1 MTHMQRYMCSRFFID
16 YKTLREQLYNI
27 AQYIGT
33 HYLPSSITTNFYT
46 ANNSAE
52 ISSIY
57 PYLERQLRTFR
68 HESEPMDQID
78 LINAPLCLTFLNHLR
93 QVIHQST
100 VCLTHEDRE
109 LLLYNVH
116 LLQNTYLLEYSRYF
130 QHENPHF
137 HKYPRYS
144 SSNSS
149 RSVSLGMEMI
159 YVPLWNV
166 PFQSSPSSLS
176 SKSYGSY
183 RSHPPRNH
191 RYPPHNSYNQS
202 RTYSHSHGNYRQR
215 PS

>member
-1 MTHMQRYMCSRFFID
+1 MCSRFFID

-46 ANNSAE
+46 ANNSSE
-52 ISSIY
+52 ISSIH
-57 PYLERQLRTFR
+57 PYLERQLLTSR
-68 HESEPMDQID
+68 HECEPMDQTDAIHAR
-78 LINAPLCLTFLNHLR
+78 ICLEFLGHLM

-109 LLLYNVH
+109 LLLYNVY
-116 LLQNTYLLEYSRYF
+116 LLRNTYLLEYKRYF
-130 QHENPHF
+130 QYENPHF
-137 HKYPRYS
+137 HKYPRYA

-149 RSVSLGMEMI
+149 RSVSLEMEI
-159 YVPLWNV
+159 FVESTSSIHL
-166 PFQSSPSSLS
+166 QSSPSSSS
-176 SKSYGSY
+176 SKSHGSY

-191 RYPPHNSYNQS
+191 RYPTYNQF
-202 RTYSHSHGNYRQR
+202 RTYSHSHSNYRQR